1 MSAKHSAPPSS
12 FVVPASAGPLPLT
25 LPSGSAFW
33 LLFEHMSQAHGLT
46 LLDSEL
52 ADVCAIVDKMRS
64 EWEANALHNQLPAAP
79 L

>member
-1 MSAKHSAPPSS
+1 
-12 FVVPASAGPLPLT
+12 
-25 LPSGSAFW
+25 
-33 LLFEHMSQAHGLT
+33 MSQAHGLT